1 MFWSVLSLLIT
12 YADCALDVL
21 VCVKE
26 LIFSIV
32 LVDDF
37 HLSLPHINLA
47 GKQLSAQN
55 KKARINQK

>member
-1 MFWSVLSLLIT
+1 MFRFVLSLLIT

-21 VCVKE
+21 V

-37 HLSLPHINLA
+37 HLSLPHNNLA
-47 GKQLSAQN
+47 GKELSAQN